1 MRSRVFRR
9 VGVAVATAIAISTV
23 ASTGSSA
30 ATSPNAP
37 KSGGKVKVAIFDTF
51 PGFCFGD
58 NNANSALMVQRTV
71 YETLFE
77 KTKGN
82 DMVGLLA
89 ESASASDDLKTWTIK
104 LKPNIKFSDG
114 VAFDATAVKQNL
126 EYSGG
131 GYSAAVGAAEAAT
144 ADFAGHAVKLF
155 TAFKGSGPLG

>member
-1 MRSRVFRR
+1 MRSRVLRR

-37 KSGGKVKVAIFDTF
+37 TYGGKVKVAIFDTF

-104 LKPNIKFSDG
+104 LKPNG
-114 VAFDATAVKQNL
+114 
-126 EYSGG
+126 
-131 GYSAAVGAAEAAT
+131 
-144 ADFAGHAVKLF
+144 
-155 TAFKGSGPLG
+155 FKTFGPIFKTPAI